1 MVLSLIYYDK
11 PALSNETLHFVIMGN
26 ESICPGCKA
35 KFING
40 RPYSVH
46 IRLCKNIDSAANN
59 ALKKHKI
66 ITAKKY
72 EEKKAAVAA
81 RRESAAHAAQALQ
94 DGQEMDLEVD
104 IQEVRHG
111 YLAVFIAFKDLF

>member
-1 MVLSLIYYDK
+1 VIFLFHDVLFGFVVVL
-11 PALSNETLHFVIMGN
+11 LSRTSNKTLHFFLLSIMGN

-46 IRLCKNIDSAANN
+46 IRLCKNIDLAANT

-66 ITAKKY
+66 VSAKKI
-72 EEKKAAVAA
+72 EEKKAAIAA
-81 RRESAAHAAQALQ
+81 RRESAAQAGQPLL
-94 DGQEMDLEVD
+94 DGQEGDLD
-104 IQEVRHG
+104 LDMQEVR
-111 YLAVFIAFKDLF
+111 LF